1 MTSQPGLYC
10 PQEMI
15 DFGLVPSDSG
25 PQTLELLLI
34 NSGRTPLTVSSVV
47 ATPVTENLNI
57 EFSSV
62 KIPPDTIRPSV
73 ISRVTFDPSLAT
85 SDGKQ
90 EGKLLI
96 KSSNSKYKVSIP
108 WQAQVLKGGLHWNS
122 TASKFLLSDKPDPE
136 DPSQANIISTVRPLT
151 ITNKF
156 ALPVVVYSIKM
167 ADEAKKFFD
176 LSPFQPTVIKAGE
189 SVDLLTIS
197 VKAEAWQG
205 DRKLDSFLT
214 LDTNLTSVNIPLVA
228 FDGKLKPVCQILRAR
243 SVSHYILLP
252 VFSFITGGICFG
264 FRHRR
269 YEREERLVLCSDK
282 QRPSQGCVARL
293 GRKHYR

>member
-1 MTSQPGLYC
+1 MPLEVEVTSQPGLYC

-136 DPSQANIISTVRPLT
+136 DPSQANIISTKRPLT

-167 ADEAKKFFD
+167 AEEATKFFD
-176 LSPFQPTVIKAGE
+176 LSPFEPTVIKAGE
-189 SVDLLTIS
+189 SVDLVTIS

-205 DRKLDSFLT
+205 ERKLDSYLS
-214 LDTNLTSVNIPLVA
+214 LDTNLTSVKIPLLA
-228 FDGKLKPVCQILRAR
+228 FDGKLQPVSSFSPCP
-243 SVSHYILLP
+243 LP
-252 VFSFITGGICFG
+252 ALSFSF
-264 FRHRR
+264 
-269 YEREERLVLCSDK
+269 
-282 QRPSQGCVARL
+282 
-293 GRKHYR
+293 